1 SWGFDKNYLCPED
14 SITGWILAEHLGGVP
29 EDANPPINA
38 NFDNGAHPVFV
49 GEDTNVTALSTTQTI
64 FHSTVS
70 SSVAGVIEAVWL
82 VIHGD
87 PGGDPTDYELCLNVN
102 GVTAEVIPFNVTDT
116 GIVALLPTSGLTSVV
131 ATQPFSVGIRTTS
144 GSRNPNWASVY

>member
-1 SWGFDKNYLCPED
+1 
-14 SITGWILAEHLGGVP
+14 
-29 EDANPPINA
+29 PINA

-144 GSRNPNWASVY
+144 GSRNPNWASVYVMAVLESVPFTYDQSMPSAIYAVPFTFQ